1 MDSNLLQNNLAEAT
15 TELGF
20 PTKVGLPVRRE
31 VTLETGETVFVE
43 SVVPEVM
50 AQTLKSHFV
59 TPGEKYLDNGNNL
72 NGVVQNYNSEDSET
86 EPIIMDNKK
95 YNITFKAE
103 GMDTEK
109 LKSFAEGKYSIISA
123 IYLNEEVTPTEEML
137 LFMIGPGF
145 DDNGELPTILTGWD
159 ETYSQSCM
167 AYLYDEL
174 QQSIAE
180 RITNAGDYSGEGWYN
195 ITIVNG
201 DINNPSTVVMTIE
214 KVENPQLKI
223 QGAYIVK
230 IEKMVQSD
238 TVDVTELDSLDVSGL
253 VETFKELTP
262 QDLGE
267 PDVVVNLDNPIT
279 LDGNVL
285 TYGIDDSDDSTEI
298 VTAIL
303 DKLYDS
309 NSNKLKSDVVVEL
322 NQDGTT
328 FIAKSQLLS
337 DFEVEMLD
345 GYGEKVYAIGVNI
358 EDENY
363 AAVTFYDLKNI
374 SAFNFAEDAPAS

>member
-1 MDSNLLQNNLAEAT
+1 MDGNLLQNNLAEAT
-15 TELGF
+15 TEMGF

-72 NGVVQNYNSEDSET
+72 NGVVQNYNSEGGET
-86 EPIIMDNKK
+86 EPIIKDNKK

-109 LKSFAEGKYSIISA
+109 LKSFAEGNYSIISV
-123 IYLNEEVTPTEEML
+123 IFLNEKVTPTEEML

-174 QQSIAE
+174 QQSIVE

-195 ITIVNG
+195 ITIVDG

-214 KVENPQLKI
+214 KVENPQLEI

-238 TVDVTELDSLDVSGL
+238 TVDVTELDSLDISGL
-253 VETFKELTP
+253 VETFKELAP

-267 PDVVVNLDNPIT
+267 PDVVVNLDNPII
-279 LDGNVL
+279 LDGNIL
-285 TYGIDDSDDSTEI
+285 TYNTDDSAEI

-303 DKLYDS
+303 DKLYDP

-328 FIAKSQLLS
+328 VIAKSQLLS
-337 DFEVEMLD
+337 DYDGFEVEMLD
-345 GYGEKVYAIGVNI
+345 GYGEGVYAIGVHI

>member
-1 MDSNLLQNNLAEAT
+1 MDGNLLQNNLAEAT

-72 NGVVQNYNSEDSET
+72 NGVVQNYNSEGGET
-86 EPIIMDNKK
+86 EPIIKDNKK

-109 LKSFAEGKYSIISA
+109 LKSFAEGKYSIISV

-159 ETYSQSCM
+159 ETYSQPRM

-201 DINNPSTVVMTIE
+201 DINNPSTMVMTIE

-267 PDVVVNLDNPIT
+267 PDIVVNLDNPIT
-279 LDGNVL
+279 FTNGNVL
-285 TYGIDDSDDSTEI
+285 TYDIDDSAEI

-303 DKLYDS
+303 NKLYDS

-328 FIAKSQLLS
+328 FIAKSQLAS
-337 DFEVEMLD
+337 GYDFEVEMLD
-345 GYGEKVYAIGVNI
+345 GYGEKVYAIGGHI
-358 EDENY
+358 EDGNY
-363 AAVTFYDLKNI
+363 IAVTFYDLKNI